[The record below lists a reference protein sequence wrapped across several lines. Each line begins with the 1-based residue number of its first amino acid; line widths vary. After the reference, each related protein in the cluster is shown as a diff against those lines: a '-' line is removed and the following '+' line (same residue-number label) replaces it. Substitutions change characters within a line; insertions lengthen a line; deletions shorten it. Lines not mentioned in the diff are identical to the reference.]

1 MFRRLLFPWVDRIAG
16 EHYFFRKAIES
27 FFLDFPGVDG
37 IAGKHD
43 VLRIAIASLFHG
55 FLF

>member
-1 MFRRLLFPWVDRIAG
+1 MFRRLLFPWVDRITG
-16 EHYFFRKAIES
+16 EHNFFRMAIES

-43 VLRIAIASLFHG
+43 VLRNTIASLFHG
-55 FLF
+55 FSL